1 MNIIT
6 LLGFVIPMMGLGL
19 LLYIVIFFYV
29 SFLNSKDV
37 RHSKTRQRRFL
48 KIN

>member
-19 LLYIVIFFYV
+19 LLYIVIFFMLV
-29 SFLNSKDV
+29 FLIA
-37 RHSKTRQRRFL
+37 
-48 KIN
+48 KILDAVKQDKEDF

>member
-19 LLYIVIFFYV
+19 LLYIVIFFMLV
-29 SFLNSKDV
+29 FLIAKMLDLV
-37 RHSKTRQRRFL
+37 KQDKEDF
-48 KIN
+48 